1 MKTLKAI
8 PLSELVKKAG
18 SKRRVAQIAGL
29 QNLGSVNQE
38 SVLIGGILYCPSKST
53 SDWDKVSQKLVENQ
67 LWQK

>member
-1 MKTLKAI
+1 MKTLTAV
-8 PLSELVKKAG
+8 PLNELVKKAG

-38 SVLIGGILYCPSKST
+38 SVLIGGVLYCPSKST
-53 SDWDKVSQKLVENQ
+53 ADWAKVNQKLVENA

>member
-1 MKTLKAI
+1 MEKLTAI

-38 SVLIGGILYCPSKST
+38 SVLIGGLLYCPSKST
-53 SDWDKVSQKLVENQ
+53 ADWDKVNQKLVESE
-67 LWQK
+67 LW